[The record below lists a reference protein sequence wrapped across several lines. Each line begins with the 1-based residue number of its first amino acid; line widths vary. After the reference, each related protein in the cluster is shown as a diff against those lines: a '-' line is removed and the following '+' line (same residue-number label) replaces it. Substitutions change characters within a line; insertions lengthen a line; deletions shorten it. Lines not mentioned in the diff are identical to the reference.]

1 MNNSLTLGGLLE
13 TNFKTLT
20 LWDEN
25 TKMLLIFHLYVFLYV
40 FLILISLRSDSVWVA
55 LRLSA
60 VT

>member
-25 TKMLLIFHLYVFLYV
+25 TKMLLILHLYVFLYV
-40 FLILISLRSDSVWVA
+40 FLILISLR
-55 LRLSA
+55 
-60 VT
+60 